1 VKRLIRSFGW
11 TLVASLLAP
20 VVSGVIVVRG
30 QVPDPAAPKTTDEL
44 LRAAPFDRVTLI
56 DGTVLIVDPVSPR
69 PLPTPDP
76 AKEREK
82 RRQRER
88 KNEIPLEGNIEVG
101 KKAVIEMPDEKKE
114 VDPNGLEEDD
124 VRLHLLQGGPR
135 EIVDFK
141 TKRASIKKVEYFE
154 DLLMDESDR
163 LVKLHEY
170 TKAFECC
177 LRVQTRNPG
186 WKGLFDR
193 VNFLLYMEGRK
204 ALIDGDGDRGLR
216 LLRELLARKRDY
228 EGLLDQIGE
237 AYGKR
242 IERALSLGLYPR
254 ARRVLHELTEVVPD
268 HILVKQMRAIVIK
281 KAADRAK
288 ASEGAPLRERLDGLT
303 EALRIWPTLDGTESL
318 YNKAFLEEPTLEVAV
333 NDVSAPLGP
342 WIRTPADQRI
352 SRLLYRPILLT
363 DDDAA
368 RQGKKPGQLGAAI
381 ESSDLG
387 RRLVVKIRPG
397 FHWSDGSR
405 PVSAIDVGR
414 DLIDRTD
421 PHSLRFDARWANL
434 LDRVEVVDETKL
446 ELRLN
451 HSPLKGGAWL
461 LGPVGPAHA
470 GFDGRVTGSGRDRP
484 LVTDGL
490 FICTLAGTD
499 RVELRLREDVQ
510 PGASAAAGGKPGG
523 GPAASAKFAGVLASE
538 KMPAPDRSNGP
549 AEPAAAPEN
558 GAAIKRIREIRFP
571 SGQSAVGAL
580 RRGDVSMI
588 EHVPPDLVLGLAAS
602 PEIKVAAYAN
612 PVIHLLAIDGRNPAL
627 RSRSLRRGLSYA
639 LDRKALLEDYLI
651 KRPAEGL
658 DAQAD
663 GPFPRGCYA
672 DATGVKPLEVQMW
685 LAKMLVAAARK
696 EMNNARIKLNFEYPS
711 IPEVRAIVP
720 RIADAFR
727 DAGVEIVPIELPPS
741 QLEGELRGGRRFD
754 LAYRVLECR
763 EPVLEAGLILCPGY
777 DSPPEA
783 DALASVSSKEIL
795 WLLLQLERASDW
807 TAARGLAQ
815 QVDRESRDEL
825 PIIPLWQVADHYAW
839 RDRLEGPG
847 KGALDLYQDVQAW
860 KIVPWVAKDSWEKP

>member
-1 VKRLIRSFGW
+1 MKRLTRSFA
-11 TLVASLLAP
+11 LAFVASL
-20 VVSGVIVVRG
+20 VVPIASAVIVAG
-30 QVPDPAAPKTTDEL
+30 APAQDQGVPKTTDEL

-82 RRQRER
+82 RRQRA
-88 KNEIPLEGNIEVG
+88 KQNEIPLEGNIQLG
-101 KKAVIEMPDEKKE
+101 KKADIEVPTDKKE
-114 VDPNGLEEDD
+114 VDPDGLEEDD
-124 VRLHLLQGGPR
+124 VRLHLLQGGPK

-154 DLLMDESDR
+154 DLLLEECDH
-163 LVKLHEY
+163 LVALHEY

-177 LRVQTRNPG
+177 LRVQVRNPG
-186 WKGLFDR
+186 WNGLFDR
-193 VNFLLYMEGRK
+193 VNLLLYREGGK
-204 ALIDGDGDRGLR
+204 ALIDGDGERGLR

-242 IERALSLGLYPR
+242 IEKALSLGLYPR
-254 ARRVLHELTEVVPD
+254 GRRVLHELTEVVPE
-268 HILVKQMRAIVIK
+268 HILVKQMRALFIN
-281 KAADRAK
+281 KATDRVR
-288 ASEGAPLRERLDGLT
+288 ASENAPPQARLDALT
-303 EALRIWPTLDGTESL
+303 EALRIWPALVGTETL
-318 YNKAFLEEPTLEVAV
+318 YNKAFLAEPTLEVAV
-333 NDVSAPLGP
+333 NDVSSPVGP

-352 SRLLYRPILLT
+352 SRLLYRPILVS

-368 RQGKKPGQLGAAI
+368 RQGKKPGQLAAAI

-387 RRLVVKIRPG
+387 RRLVLKIRPG
-397 FHWSDGSR
+397 FNWSDGSR

-470 GFDGRVTGSGRDRP
+470 GFDGRVTSTGRDRP

-499 RVELRLREDVQ
+499 RVELRLRDDIAPEARV
-510 PGASAAAGGKPGG
+510 AAGKAGDQGG
-523 GPAASAKFAGVLASE
+523 GAKFAGVLASE
-538 KMPAPDRSNGP
+538 KMPAPRRSDGP
-549 AEPAAAPEN
+549 AQPVRAAEN
-558 GAAIKRIREIRFP
+558 GVPIKRIREIRFP

-580 RRGDVSMI
+580 RRGDVSVI
-588 EHVPPDLVLGLAAS
+588 EHVPPDLVMGLSAS
-602 PEIKVAAYAN
+602 PDIKVGAYAN
-612 PVIHLLAIDGRNPAL
+612 PVIHLIALDGRNQAL

-639 LDRKALLEDYLI
+639 LDRKSLLEDYLI
-651 KRPAEGL
+651 KRPAEGT
-658 DAQAD
+658 DSVAD
-663 GPFPRGCYA
+663 GPFPKGSYA
-672 DATGVKPLEVQMW
+672 DFAGVKPLEAEMW

-696 EMNNARIKLNFEYPS
+696 EMSNARIKLNFEYPS

-727 DAGVEIVPIELPPS
+727 DAGVEIVPIEVPPS
-741 QLEGELRGGRRFD
+741 QLEGELRAGRQFD

-777 DSPPEA
+777 DAPPEA
-783 DALASVSSKEIL
+783 EALAAITSKEML
-795 WLLLQLERASDW
+795 WLLLQLERASEW
-807 TAARGLAQ
+807 TTARALAQ
-815 QVDRESRDEL
+815 QIDRESRDEL
-825 PIIPLWQVADHYAW
+825 PIIPLWQLADHYAW
-839 RDRLEGPG
+839 RDRLNGPV
-847 KGALDLYQDVQAW
+847 KGALDLYQDVQTWEIA
-860 KIVPWVAKDSWEKP
+860 PWIAKDSWETP